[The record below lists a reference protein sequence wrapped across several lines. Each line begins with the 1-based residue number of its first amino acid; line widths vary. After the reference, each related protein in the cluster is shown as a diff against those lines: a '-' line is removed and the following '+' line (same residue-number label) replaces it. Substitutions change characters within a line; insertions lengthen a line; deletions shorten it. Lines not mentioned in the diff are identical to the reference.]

1 VADSG
6 LDQVIDFEVGKDV
19 LDFTGFGGDPD
30 AVIVEDLGG
39 DVIVDLDGTAA
50 DVQEVL
56 IVNLTLAEYT
66 AELGNTILF

>member
-1 VADSG
+1 
-6 LDQVIDFEVGKDV
+6 
-19 LDFTGFGGDPD
+19 
-30 AVIVEDLGG
+30 VIVEDLGG